1 MKCGGLAT
9 RAELLEL
16 KTVWVVTTV
25 LLGDVVALFA
35 VDAGHGDLWTY
46 VRTLACHGLA
56 PLAVLVR
63 VWVFMPALCQGV
75 RVPDDHACRE
85 IARAEL
91 VAEAGFEPA
100 TQRL

>member
-1 MKCGGLAT
+1 MKCGCLAT
-9 RAELLEL
+9 WTELLEL
-16 KTVWVVTTV
+16 KTVWVVTAV

-46 VRTLACHGLA
+46 VRALACHGLA
-56 PLAVLVR
+56 P
-63 VWVFMPALCQGV
+63 FYMSLCQGV

>member
-1 MKCGGLAT
+1 MKCGCLAT

-16 KTVWVVTTV
+16 KAVWVVSAV
-25 LLGDVVALFA
+25 LFSDVVALFT

-46 VRTLACHGLA
+46 VRALACHGLA
-56 PLAVLVR
+56 P
-63 VWVFMPALCQGV
+63 FYMSLCQLY
-75 RVPDDHACRE
+75 
-85 IARAEL
+85 ARASGYLTTMLVVKLRAAEL